1 MKKKVTIGIIALV
14 AVLVFLGVN
23 SIYTVRENEYAC
35 VTRFNKIETV
45 QSEAG
50 LYFKVPFVDTI
61 MTFPD
66 TVMLYDI
73 PESEVL
79 TADKKNMTVDSYITW
94 EISDPLTFY
103 QTLGTIT
110 EAEARLD
117 ALTYTSLKNLMGTLE
132 QNDIINEEDASE
144 RNDIYSGIT
153 AEVQTLAQT
162 YGIHVLD
169 VKVKRLD
176 LPADNE
182 QAVYARMISDRNQ
195 IAEKYTADGE
205 YEASIIRNDVDKQVN
220 IIVSNAQATAAKLEA
235 EGEAEYMRMLAEAYD
250 TDAKKDFYEFTLGL
264 DALKASL
271 DPAKNNKTVI
281 IDGNSLLGQLLL
293 GPQE

>member
-1 MKKKVTIGIIALV
+1 MKKAAVIIV
-14 AVLVFLGVN
+14 AVVLLLVVIGGA
-23 SIYTVRENEYAC
+23 SMYTVRENEYAC

-45 QSEAG
+45 HNEAG
-50 LYFKVPFVDTI
+50 LYFKVPFIDTV

-66 TVMLYDI
+66 TVLLYDI

-94 EISDPLTFY
+94 EIADPLTFY

-110 EAEARLD
+110 EAESRLD

-153 AEVQTLAQT
+153 EEVQVLAQT
-162 YGIHVLD
+162 YGIRVLD

-176 LPADNE
+176 LPSDNE

-220 IIVSNAQATAAKLEA
+220 ILISNAQAEAAELVA

-250 TDAKKDFYEFTLGL
+250 SEDKKDFYEFTLGL

-271 DPAKNNKTVI
+271 DTTANTKTVI

>member
-1 MKKKVTIGIIALV
+1 MKKAAVIIV
-14 AVLVFLGVN
+14 AVVLLLVVIGGA
-23 SIYTVRENEYAC
+23 SMYTVRENEYAC

-45 QSEAG
+45 HNEAG
-50 LYFKVPFVDTI
+50 LYFKVPFIDTV

-66 TVMLYDI
+66 TVLLYDI

-79 TADKKNMTVDSYITW
+79 TADNKNMTVDSYITW
-94 EISDPLTFY
+94 EIADPLTFY

-110 EAEARLD
+110 EAESRLD

-153 AEVQTLAQT
+153 EEVQELAQT
-162 YGIHVLD
+162 YGIRVLD

-176 LPADNE
+176 LPSDNE

-220 IIVSNAQATAAKLEA
+220 ILISNAQAEAAELVA

-250 TDAKKDFYEFTLGL
+250 SEDKKDFYAFTLGL

-271 DPAKNNKTVI
+271 DTSANTKTVI

>member
-1 MKKKVTIGIIALV
+1 MKKAAVIIV
-14 AVLVFLGVN
+14 AVVFLLVVIGGA
-23 SIYTVRENEYAC
+23 SMYTVRENEYAC

-45 QSEAG
+45 HNEAG
-50 LYFKVPFVDTI
+50 LYFKVPFIDTV

-66 TVMLYDI
+66 TVLLYDI

-94 EISDPLTFY
+94 EIADPLTFY

-110 EAEARLD
+110 EAESRLD

-153 AEVQTLAQT
+153 EEVQELAQT
-162 YGIHVLD
+162 YGIRVLD

-176 LPADNE
+176 LPSDNE

-220 IIVSNAQATAAKLEA
+220 ILISNAQAEAAELVA

-250 TDAKKDFYEFTLGL
+250 SEDKKDFYAFTLGL

-271 DPAKNNKTVI
+271 DTSANTKTVI